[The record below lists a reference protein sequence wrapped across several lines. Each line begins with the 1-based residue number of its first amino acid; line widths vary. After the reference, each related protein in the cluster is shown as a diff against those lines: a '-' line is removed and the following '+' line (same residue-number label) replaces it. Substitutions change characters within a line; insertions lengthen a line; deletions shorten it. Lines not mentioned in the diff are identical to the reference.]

1 MSSSRDFRDLGGADP
16 WKLLGVG
23 RDADAEEIKRSYRRL
38 SRNHHSDL
46 GGNADQQARLN
57 RAYEILSD
65 PARSAGYALLLHRK
79 SEPPADSRPAPE
91 PEEPAQDPFQ
101 WTSGPAPGF
110 PPPRPNPY
118 AGPRDNPPPPYRSRY
133 NTPPHQDA
141 DSAPPYQDPHK
152 APPYR
157 EPYTAPRYDDT
168 YYAQPPRRGGVNW
181 QAIAALITAVTC
193 VPVSILLSISALR
206 TMRTSGERGKAL
218 VWLAL
223 AINVAVVAFTVIGRI
238 AVAP

>member
-1 MSSSRDFRDLGGADP
+1 MSASRDFRDLGGADP

-23 RDADAEEIKRSYRRL
+23 RDAGAEEIKRSYRRL

-65 PARSAGYALLLHRK
+65 PSRSAGYALLLHRN
-79 SEPPADSRPAPE
+79 SEPPADHRRRPE
-91 PEEPAQDPFQ
+91 PDEPVDDPFQ
-101 WTSGPAPGF
+101 WASGPGPTTGAPRST
-110 PPPRPNPY
+110 PPRQ
-118 AGPRDNPPPPYRSRY
+118 DNVPPYRSRY
-133 NTPPHQDA
+133 TTPPHQDSH
-141 DSAPPYQDPHK
+141 SAPPYQDPYK

-193 VPVSILLSISALR
+193 VPVSILLSIAALR
-206 TMRTSGERGKAL
+206 TMRSSGERGKTL
-218 VWLAL
+218 VWIAL
-223 AINVAVVAFTVIGRI
+223 AINVAVVAFTVWGRI
-238 AVAP
+238 VVAP